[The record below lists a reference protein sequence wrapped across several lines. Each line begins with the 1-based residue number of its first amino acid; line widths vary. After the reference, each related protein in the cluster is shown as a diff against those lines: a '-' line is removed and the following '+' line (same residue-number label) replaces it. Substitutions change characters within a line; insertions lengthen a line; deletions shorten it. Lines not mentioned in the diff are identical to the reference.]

1 MVTPLTQR
9 DTIAPSFGLL
19 PAQRLCRFN
28 MEEAMQVPQFGVA
41 LLLAGVV
48 SLTPGASTASGL
60 RSSSPVELSTS
71 LNQSVLAA
79 DQSQTVYVRVGLKGI
94 RAPGRDRAPVNIA
107 LVIDRSG
114 SMEGAR
120 IRAAREAAKMAI
132 DRLGPRDIVSVVS
145 YDDRVTIE
153 VPATRATNREAIKQK
168 IDQLT
173 ARGSTAIWAG
183 MQAGAEEVRKF
194 KSSEMVNKILL
205 LSDGLANQGPS
216 QPADFVRL
224 GRQLGRD
231 GIIVSTIGL
240 GTEYNEEL
248 MAGLAKSAEGT
259 HKFVAEPADLKRF
272 FDLEFDDAKNVV
284 AQAINIYFDLSTGI
298 GPGRIL
304 GREVENLG
312 QRMHVRLT
320 QIIAD
325 TEQSVIAAIDIPAS
339 IANGEKVLGYV
350 TVTMTDSRGEA
361 IELPGEAI
369 RARFSASA
377 VERTSSID
385 QTTMRDVMVHEARAM
400 NDAALKLRDQGRAD
414 EARRKFEQN
423 AREIDAKAKAAG
435 LERDEYITSQSS
447 AAKAAAAPPP
457 ASPAAASELRQKQ
470 RKEFYELD
478 NTTSG
483 AKLRF

>member
-1 MVTPLTQR
+1 MHMSQ
-9 DTIAPSFGLL
+9 FGL
-19 PAQRLCRFN
+19 
-28 MEEAMQVPQFGVA
+28 A
-41 LLLAGVV
+41 LALAGTL
-48 SLTPGASTASGL
+48 SLAVGPATATGP
-60 RSSSPVELSTS
+60 RSSASVELSTT

-79 DQSQTVYVRVGLKGI
+79 DQTQTAYLRVGLKGI
-94 RAPGRDRAPVNIA
+94 RTPGRERAPINIA

-120 IRAAREAAKMAI
+120 IRAARQAAKMAV

-145 YDDRVTIE
+145 YDDRITIE
-153 VPATRATNREAIKQK
+153 VPATRASNRDAIKQK

-183 MQAGAEEVRKF
+183 MQAGADEVRKF
-194 KSSEMVNKILL
+194 KSPDMVNKILL

-216 QPADFVRL
+216 QPADFIRL
-224 GRQLGRD
+224 GRQLGRE

-240 GTEYNEEL
+240 GTEYNEDL

-272 FDLEFDDAKNVV
+272 FDLEFDDAQNVV
-284 AQAINIYFDLSTGI
+284 AQAINIYFDLEPGV

-304 GREVENLG
+304 GREAEVRG

-325 TEQSVIAAIDIPAS
+325 TEQSIIAAIEIPAS
-339 IANGEKVLGYV
+339 IANGEKVLGHVSV
-350 TVTMTDSRGEA
+350 TLSDAGGET
-361 IELPGEAI
+361 IELPGQVV

-377 VERTSSID
+377 IERTSSID
-385 QTTMRDVMVHEARAM
+385 PTTMRDVMVHEARAM
-400 NDAALKLRDQGRAD
+400 NEAAIKLRDQGRAD
-414 EARRKFEQN
+414 EARRQFEQN
-423 AREIDAKAKAAG
+423 ARDIDAKAKAAG
-435 LERDEYITSQSS
+435 LERDEHLATQSA

-457 ASPAAASELRQKQ
+457 ASPAAAAAQWENQ
-470 RKEFYELD
+470 RKTLKEID
-478 NTTSG
+478 TISSG
-483 AKLRF
+483 ARLRF